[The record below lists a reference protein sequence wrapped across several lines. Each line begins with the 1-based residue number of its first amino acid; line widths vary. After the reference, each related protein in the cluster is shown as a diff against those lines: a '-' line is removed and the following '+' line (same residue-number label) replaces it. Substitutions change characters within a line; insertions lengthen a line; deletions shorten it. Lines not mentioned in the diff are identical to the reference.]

1 MSIMSASNAPQ
12 CGALKS
18 KLIPLVLL
26 AALIA
31 SCSSQRTPQQTG
43 VGAYKPQVGVASWY
57 GPGLHGNQTASGEI
71 FDQDQLSAA
80 HRSWPMPSL
89 AEVTNLKNGRKV
101 VVRVNDRGPF
111 AKDRLIDL
119 SRAAARALGFEQDGE
134 AKVAVRYIGPA
145 PEANTKAASR

>member
-1 MSIMSASNAPQ
+1 MGQ
-12 CGALKS
+12 KKGWKS

-26 AALIA
+26 AALA
-31 SCSSQRTPQQTG
+31 SSCSTQRTPDYTG
-43 VGAYKPQVGVASWY
+43 PYKPEVGTASWY
-57 GPGLHGNQTASGEI
+57 GPGLHGAQTANGEV
-71 FDQDQLSAA
+71 FDQDQLTAA

-119 SRAAARALGFEQDGE
+119 SRAAARALGFESEGE
-134 AKVAVRYIGPA
+134 AQVAVRYLGPA
-145 PEANTKAASR
+145 PEAVTKTASR